1 MNSVKFK
8 LTPIL
13 LSFSLLILA
22 ASPAFAQVYKCT
34 SSSNKVIYSDKT
46 CTSGS
51 TQVLTDIRT
60 KSKSLEDSPE
70 NSLQN
75 DKSANNST
83 DSAINRQ
90 LDEAVKL
97 AISNDDLIRAQALA
111 TTKEQKQWVTAARKE
126 AAKKL
131 ASADS
136 RSDKADSYDCRQ
148 AQRNLQRV
156 SDTTLPDQNLIL
168 SKTSLMYS
176 KCGISVADLR
186 YTNRVPTSLYNPG
199 FFNRGFF
206 NPGGG
211 HHHHQ
216 WPGNAQP
223 GYTSEPYDRT
233 MASPFGSRWIRPEN

>member
-1 MNSVKFK
+1 MKLK
-8 LTPIL
+8 LTIYPVL
-13 LSFSLLILA
+13 LGLLLT
-22 ASPAFAQVYKCT
+22 ASPVSAQVYKCT

-46 CTSGS
+46 CTSGG
-51 TQVLTDIRT
+51 TQILTDIQTR
-60 KSKSLEDSPE
+60 SKSQE
-70 NSLQN
+70 NSADNALPT
-75 DKSANNST
+75 DKSANNTT

-97 AISNDDLIRAQALA
+97 AIGNDDLIRAQALA

-126 AAKKL
+126 ATKKL

-136 RSDKADSYDCRQ
+136 RADKADSYDCRQ
-148 AQRNLQRV
+148 AQRNLQKV

-186 YTNRVPTSLYNPG
+186 YANRVPSSLYNPG

-211 HHHHQ
+211 YGHNHHQ
-216 WPGNAQP
+216 HWPGNAQP

-233 MASPFGSRWIRPEN
+233 MASPFGSRFIRPEN

>member
-1 MNSVKFK
+1 MK
-8 LTPIL
+8 LKPTIYPFTLGL
-13 LSFSLLILA
+13 LFI
-22 ASPAFAQVYKCT
+22 ASPVSAQVYKCT
-34 SSSNKVIYSDKT
+34 SSGNKVIYSDKI

-51 TQVLTDIRT
+51 TQVVTDIQT
-60 KSKSLEDSPE
+60 KSKSLEDSSDEDLPNNQTT
-70 NSLQN
+70 NSS
-75 DKSANNST
+75 K
-83 DSAINRQ
+83 DSSINRQ

-111 TTKEQKQWVTAARKE
+111 TTKEQKQWVTAAKKE
-126 AAKKL
+126 ASKKI
-131 ASADS
+131 ASAES
-136 RSDKADSYDCRQ
+136 RADKADSYDCRQ
-148 AQRNLQRV
+148 AQRNLQKV

-186 YTNRVPTSLYNPG
+186 YANRVPSSLYNPG

-211 HHHHQ
+211 HHHNHQ

-233 MASPFGSRWIRPEN
+233 MASPFGSRFIRPEN